1 MNWIDAVLIVLLLVS
16 VIIGSKKGLVRELTA
31 FVVVFVAV
39 IISLNYIDQLAVW
52 VHDKTGGSPLISAF
66 LAFVILLAAT
76 YATFKLVAMLFYKV
90 ANIKQIGKKDQ
101 MGGALVGFLR
111 GWIAIGFLTFLV
123 FLLPLPDGF
132 YTSFE
137 NSFFGPTVAKT
148 VPLMFESTSALH
160 KKTGFMEQMEKT
172 LLVAPSKNSS
182 QDIMDEERVEA
193 HRALYQLERFFN
205 TGTQPGA

>member
-39 IISLNYIDQLAVW
+39 IVSLSYIDQFAVW
-52 VHDKTGGSPLISAF
+52 VHDQTGGSPLISAF
-66 LAFVILLAAT
+66 LAFIILLAAT
-76 YATFKLVAMLFYKV
+76 YAAFKLLAMLFYKV
-90 ANIKQIGKKDQ
+90 AHIKQQGRKDQ

-123 FLLPLPDGF
+123 FLLPLPDSF

-137 NSFFGPTVAKT
+137 NSFFGPTVAT
-148 VPLMFESTSALH
+148 IPLMFDSTSALH
-160 KKTGFMEQMEKT
+160 KKTNFMGQMEKT
-172 LLVAPSKNSS
+172 LLVAPTKGESKTVL
-182 QDIMDEERVEA
+182 DEQRVQA
-193 HRALYQLERFFN
+193 HRALYELERFF
-205 TGTQPGA
+205 TTSQSGV